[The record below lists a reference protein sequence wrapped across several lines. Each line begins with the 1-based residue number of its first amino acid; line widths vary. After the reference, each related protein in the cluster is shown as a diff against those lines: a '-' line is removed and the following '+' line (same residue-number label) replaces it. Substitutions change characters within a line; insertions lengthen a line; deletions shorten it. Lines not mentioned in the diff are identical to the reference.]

1 MPEPRTR
8 HEEAALAP
16 QALAAH
22 AAWAGAPRR
31 AGGARGAGPRM
42 RTRVPRGSEA
52 RRRDVDP
59 RHQRA
64 GRSAASGLQASGG
77 RLPGG
82 PASALRR
89 AARAEPDELAQA
101 LLARIREHVQ
111 RRPHMRSAN
120 GGGASGP
127 VRSGGWA

>member
-1 MPEPRTR
+1 MRAMSTHAPTGEGPCTEHGQDRRPRPAALPEPRTR

-16 QALAAH
+16 QALAAP
-22 AAWAGAPRR
+22 AAWGRRTRR

-52 RRRDVDP
+52 RRRDADP

-64 GRSAASGLQASGG
+64 GRSAASGG

-101 LLARIREHVQ
+101 LLARIRERV
-111 RRPHMRSAN
+111 
-120 GGGASGP
+120 
-127 VRSGGWA
+127 